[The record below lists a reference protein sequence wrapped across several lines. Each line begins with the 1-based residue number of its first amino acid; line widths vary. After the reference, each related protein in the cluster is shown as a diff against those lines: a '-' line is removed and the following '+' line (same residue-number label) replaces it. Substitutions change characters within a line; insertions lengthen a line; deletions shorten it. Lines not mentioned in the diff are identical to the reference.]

1 MGIHLY
7 YKCKSVTLMSNWW
20 KFGEIVPF
28 GGSPPQPTTLP
39 TVAVACSHKPPLGN
53 ALDIYSYSKLLRGR
67 GSFTQL
73 IRIWEF
79 QTHTVFCVKYFHI
92 SSLPCILGMYTA
104 ERMDAHESSWWE
116 SWRLRAFLRD
126 EGMDCTMYIPSDR
139 FSLTLTEEWSW
150 IKPDTP
156 LLLAVNIIFNTLIGC
171 QTEKL
176 RIEICLLLAAAP
188 FGIGGS
194 LRLEGDSRMNKW

>member
-1 MGIHLY
+1 MMWCQI
-7 YKCKSVTLMSNWW
+7 
-20 KFGEIVPF
+20 
-28 GGSPPQPTTLP
+28 GGNLVKLCRLVGRPLNLQPCQLSQWPALT
-39 TVAVACSHKPPLGN
+39 SHHW
-53 ALDIYSYSKLLRGR
+53 AMHSTYSYSKLLRGR

-79 QTHTVFCVKYFHI
+79 QTHTVCVFCVKYFHI

-116 SWRLRAFLRD
+116 SWRLRASFRD

-139 FSLTLTEEWSW
+139 FSLTLTEELSW